1 MRLFKRDDDYKAFA
15 NEKEEKFAILKNV
28 FLISFGFT
36 LLFTAY
42 NSAAALQSS
51 VNKVRGIFQLKCY
64 SDRGRFQTLIS
75 TKKPS
80 SFGSPNFLAFFYKA
94 SGKNVHKYDVL
105 YHNFDMK
112 HVSQFRKITLFP
124 YQFQMI

>member
-1 MRLFKRDDDYKAFA
+1 MVTNVQESFLSKIRLTIETLTKSVILFFSFQPKMRLFKRDDDYKAFA

-51 VNKVRGIFQLKCY
+51 VNKVRRVF
-64 SDRGRFQTLIS
+64 
-75 TKKPS
+75 S
-80 SFGSPNFLAFFYKA
+80 SKNAFRTGVDF
-94 SGKNVHKYDVL
+94 
-105 YHNFDMK
+105 K
-112 HVSQFRKITLFP
+112 HTF
-124 YQFQMI
+124 